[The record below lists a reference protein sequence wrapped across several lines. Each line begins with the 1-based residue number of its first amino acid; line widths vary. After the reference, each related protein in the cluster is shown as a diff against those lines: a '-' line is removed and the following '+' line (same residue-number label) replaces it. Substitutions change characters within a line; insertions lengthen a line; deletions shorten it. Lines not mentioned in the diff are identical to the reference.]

1 MADNIYGFLVTT
13 ALYAMKSKSRDL
25 VFEAY
30 GQVKM
35 AQRLK
40 AITKSE
46 FMELSRMLV
55 RDGINNRQAGL
66 S

>member
-1 MADNIYGFLVTT
+1 MADNIYGALVTT
-13 ALYAMKSKSRDL
+13 ALYALNSKSRDL

-35 AQRLK
+35 AQRLE
-40 AITKSE
+40 AITQSE

-55 RDGINNRQAGL
+55 RDGINNPQVGL
-66 S
+66 N

>member
-13 ALYAMKSKSRDL
+13 ALYALNSKSRDL
-25 VFEAY
+25 IFEAY

-40 AITKSE
+40 AITQSE

-55 RDGINNRQAGL
+55 RDGINNQQMGL